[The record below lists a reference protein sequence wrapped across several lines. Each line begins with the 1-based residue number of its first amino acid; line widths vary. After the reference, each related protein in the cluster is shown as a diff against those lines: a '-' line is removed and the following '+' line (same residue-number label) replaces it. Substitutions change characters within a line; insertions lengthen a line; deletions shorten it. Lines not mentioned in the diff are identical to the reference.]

1 MKSRRKTS
9 KESVAWMEEFSSNYE
24 KRGSSPRAHTV
35 RTEMLKVG
43 GPLHRC
49 EDGSLFVLDEGT
61 IFNWLKRRYTT
72 QKSAGINLAVIAAA
86 ARARRQQQGGAVA
99 ETETEDGSGEGVV
112 VAGNDDDEMD
122 YERMRVPELK
132 EQLRARGLQLSGLKV
147 VLIQRLQAADAQQG
161 QRQAPQ
167 ASDEE
172 EVENDNSTSDDDDE
186 ESDADES
193 EGSCE

>member
-1 MKSRRKTS
+1 
-9 KESVAWMEEFSSNYE
+9 MEEFSSNYE

-72 QKSAGINLAVIAAA
+72 QKNTGIDLAVIAAA
-86 ARARRQQQGGAVA
+86 ARARRQQEGGAGA
-99 ETETEDGSGEGVV
+99 ETETEDGSGEDVA
-112 VAGNDDDEMD
+112 VAGSDDDEMD

-132 EQLRARGLQLSGLKV
+132 DQLRVRGLQLSGLKAA
-147 VLIQRLQAADAQQG
+147 LIQRLRAADSQHGQG
-161 QRQAPQ
+161 QAHQ
-167 ASDEE
+167 ASDDG
-172 EVENDNSTSDDDDE
+172 EVENNDNSTSDDDE